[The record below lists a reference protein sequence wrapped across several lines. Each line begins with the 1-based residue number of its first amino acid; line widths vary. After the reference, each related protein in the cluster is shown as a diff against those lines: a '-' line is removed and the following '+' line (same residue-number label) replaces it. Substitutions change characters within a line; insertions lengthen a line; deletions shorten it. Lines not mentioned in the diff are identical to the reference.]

1 MTATSI
7 RTRNSATTTT
17 SRSTTPATPRTTK
30 ATRKPKPKG
39 TFPLFQHRNGQW
51 AKKVNGKLYY
61 FGTDKDAAL
70 ERWKAEMDH
79 IMAGRPVPRS
89 DGTPQLAELGNV
101 FHADCMQRVASGTL
115 AKRSADEYERTIARM
130 VDVFGRDSRPQ
141 HWTPMDFA
149 RLAEAFAQ
157 PVDRKTAIRGGIKG
171 PSVTRRSAVTVAGD
185 IRRAKAFL
193 NWCADSELIPP
204 PRYGRNFQPLSQR
217 EQRIIRSKTGRRD
230 LAADD
235 LRKILE
241 HCSVWYKPIVMLG
254 INGAIGN
261 LDIAE
266 MRLEQYDGE
275 WLDLPRGK
283 TGTPRR
289 IWLWPET
296 RKAIDAYLAIRRN
309 RGDRLFY
316 TRLGDHWHRD
326 SDDAIG
332 AAFAKARK
340 AASVGRG
347 TFYDLRR
354 TFATVAGATK
364 DIAAIKLVMGHTSQ
378 GNDMTALYTQAVD
391 DARIRTVCA
400 HVRDWLFT

>member
-275 WLDLPRGK
+275 WLDLPAVK
-283 TGTPRR
+283 LVRR
-289 IWLWPET
+289 
-296 RKAIDAYLAIRRN
+296 
-309 RGDRLFY
+309 
-316 TRLGDHWHRD
+316 
-326 SDDAIG
+326 
-332 AAFAKARK
+332 
-340 AASVGRG
+340 AASGYGPKHERPSTHTWRFG
-347 TFYDLRR
+347 
-354 TFATVAGATK
+354 ATVAIGSSIPDWAITGTATPTTQSVQHSRRHVRRLVWGVARSTTC
-364 DIAAIKLVMGHTSQ
+364 AAHSQPWPARRKTSQ
-378 GNDMTALYTQAVD
+378 Q
-391 DARIRTVCA
+391 
-400 HVRDWLFT
+400 